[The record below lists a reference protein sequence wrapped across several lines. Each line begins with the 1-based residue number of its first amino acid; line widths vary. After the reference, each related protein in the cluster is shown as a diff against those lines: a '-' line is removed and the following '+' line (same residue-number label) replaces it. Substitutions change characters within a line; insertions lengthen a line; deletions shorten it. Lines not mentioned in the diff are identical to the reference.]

1 MCCITLEMNSSID
14 DPVLQL
20 VVICCAFH
28 MLVLADGNNSCAV
41 PLGQYV
47 NCLEGPSFCLFLLLA
62 LHSDGLLRKFKK
74 INK

>member
-47 NCLEGPSFCLFLLLA
+47 NCLEGPSFVC
-62 LHSDGLLRKFKK
+62 SYY
-74 INK
+74 